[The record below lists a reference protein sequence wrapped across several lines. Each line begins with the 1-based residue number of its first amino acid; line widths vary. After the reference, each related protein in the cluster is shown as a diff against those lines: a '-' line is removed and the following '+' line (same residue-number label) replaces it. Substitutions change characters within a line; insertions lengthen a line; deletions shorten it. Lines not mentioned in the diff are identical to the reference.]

1 MSKKLKSFIISFIIL
16 AIIGY
21 AAGVALHYFTQDPSS
36 FVESL
41 TTDYAFVGAGVG
53 AVAGIIF
60 AFMSK
65 PKKED
70 TKNSKGKTAGGQEM
84 ELSYD
89 AQWLSVDKIAST
101 PGLISTTW
109 SALPSLKNT
118 GIVFRNQI
126 VNGKYQIGMKD
137 EYHCLIIGTTASVK
151 TSVFIVTSIII
162 YAHSGE
168 KPCMVISDPK
178 GELYTKTSKI
188 LEDEG
193 YRVITLDL
201 RDPFSSTRWNP
212 MEHAY

>member
-16 AIIGY
+16 TIIGY
-21 AAGVALHYFTQDPSS
+21 AAGVALHYFTQEPSN
-36 FVESL
+36 FVDSL

-65 PKKED
+65 PKKEEA
-70 TKNSKGKTAGGQEM
+70 KNSKGKPAGGQEM

-137 EYHCLIIGTTASVK
+137 EYHCLIIGTTASGK
-151 TSVFIVTSIII
+151 TSVCLVPSIRI
-162 YAHSGE
+162 YAHNGE
-168 KPCMVISDPK
+168 
-178 GELYTKTSKI
+178 
-188 LEDEG
+188 
-193 YRVITLDL
+193 
-201 RDPFSSTRWNP
+201 NP
-212 MEHAY
+212 